1 MAPVDPLAVPGAGK
15 STTERPEFDVV
26 ADPATHETRMY
37 VGVGGG
43 TVYARFRENLAVRS
57 APAAAVAA
65 SWIDKSSATPTN
77 PTSGTSSG
85 YCDTQCSYDN
95 YVYIPAA
102 HFPQSGASIDTVY
115 LSGSNRYA
123 ENNWGPLSVH
133 CCPDNPATGRSDGRA
148 VIVSTDA
155 GTSFT
160 DMTADHTSDRIY
172 PSELHPDQHAL
183 VVNPTNWKQFFAVG
197 DGGIVRSNGNFA
209 NSSADCAD
217 PNVKGLTGEPLV
229 FCQAVLSRVPETLT
243 TINAGLRTLHFY
255 ELSYS
260 PFDPNLIVAGAQD
273 NGSWEIGDTQGSGT
287 NGPDPL
293 PNTDR

>member
-1 MAPVDPLAVPGAGK
+1 MLPRGARRVLVDPVDPHQVYASFFARGIWRSNHDGAAGSWEQIMAPVDPLAVPGAGK

-102 HFPQSGASIDTVY
+102 HFPQSGASTRHRPI
-115 LSGSNRYA
+115 S
-123 ENNWGPLSVH
+123 
-133 CCPDNPATGRSDGRA
+133 PAPIVMRRTTGAPSASIAARTTRRPA
-148 VIVSTDA
+148 A
-155 GTSFT
+155 P
-160 DMTADHTSDRIY
+160 TAAR
-172 PSELHPDQHAL
+172 
-183 VVNPTNWKQFFAVG
+183 
-197 DGGIVRSNGNFA
+197 
-209 NSSADCAD
+209 
-217 PNVKGLTGEPLV
+217 
-229 FCQAVLSRVPETLT
+229 
-243 TINAGLRTLHFY
+243 
-255 ELSYS
+255 
-260 PFDPNLIVAGAQD
+260 
-273 NGSWEIGDTQGSGT
+273 
-287 NGPDPL
+287 
-293 PNTDR
+293 

>member
-1 MAPVDPLAVPGAGK
+1 
-15 STTERPEFDVV
+15 
-26 ADPATHETRMY
+26 MY

-43 TVYARFRENLAVRS
+43 TVYARFRESLAVRN
-57 APAAAVAA
+57 APAATVAA

-172 PSELHPDQHAL
+172 PSELSSGPARARRQPDEL
-183 VVNPTNWKQFFAVG
+183 
-197 DGGIVRSNGNFA
+197 
-209 NSSADCAD
+209 
-217 PNVKGLTGEPLV
+217 E
-229 FCQAVLSRVPETLT
+229 AVLRGRRRRHHSLERQ
-243 TINAGLRTLHFY
+243 LRERARPTA
-255 ELSYS
+255 
-260 PFDPNLIVAGAQD
+260 P
-273 NGSWEIGDTQGSGT
+273 TRT
-287 NGPDPL
+287 
-293 PNTDR
+293 